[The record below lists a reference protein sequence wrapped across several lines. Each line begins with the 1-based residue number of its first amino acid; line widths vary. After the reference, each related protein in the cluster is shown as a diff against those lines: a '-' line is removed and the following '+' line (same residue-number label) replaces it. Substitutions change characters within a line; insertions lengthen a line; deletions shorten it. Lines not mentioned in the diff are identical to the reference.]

1 MQFLSCVRNPLIT
14 LDLTHFRMDEIST
27 KLEFL
32 ELQEK
37 KSSLMEKDIKIDEKL
52 MISKQK
58 LDNIIIEK
66 KELEK
71 EDEEIT
77 RRFNKI
83 SEEFLKQHRYI
94 SESIC

>member
-1 MQFLSCVRNPLIT
+1 
-14 LDLTHFRMDEIST
+14 MDEIST

-52 MISKQK
+52 MTSKQI
-58 LDNIIIEK
+58 LDNLIYEK

-77 RRFNKI
+77 RQFNKI
-83 SEEFLKQHRYI
+83 SEEFLKHHRYI
-94 SESIC
+94 SATMG

>member
-1 MQFLSCVRNPLIT
+1 
-14 LDLTHFRMDEIST
+14 MDEIST

-37 KSSLMEKDIKIDEKL
+37 KSSLMEKDIKIDERL

-58 LDNIIIEK
+58 LDHLIIEK

-77 RRFNKI
+77 RQFNKI
-83 SEEFLKQHRYI
+83 SEEFLNQHRYI
-94 SESIC
+94 SEIIC

>member
-1 MQFLSCVRNPLIT
+1 
-14 LDLTHFRMDEIST
+14 MDEIGT

-32 ELQEK
+32 QLQEK
-37 KSSLMEKDIKIDEKL
+37 KSSLMEKDIEIDERL

-58 LDNIIIEK
+58 LDDLMNEK
-66 KELEK
+66 KKLEK

-77 RRFNKI
+77 RQFNKI

-94 SESIC
+94 SKII